1 MINYVAHWD
10 RILIQSRSKIVNELN
25 NYEFRSICPIV
36 DDAELKKHY
45 SESVNWKIS
54 REKYFDF
61 SAVFRLRKI
70 LKSTDDGSIFHIFT
84 LKTGFIFMISNF
96 LLNKKFKSTLSVT
109 GLGYFFSKNIS
120 AKIFKILLRPIFLA
134 LINKTFQNIIYQNT
148 SDEFSFNKYSNFRNN
163 SYLIE
168 SSGIT
173 TSDYFLKDR
182 FNENTKIILAGRLL
196 KDKGIDDYLK
206 LSKNFNQQNMTFFL
220 AGDLDIG
227 NPNSLTQ
234 EELEVIKADPSLNYL
249 GYIDLQK
256 ELHNYDLLLS
266 LSNHEGFSR
275 VLLEAMYVGL
285 FVVAYKNNGTKYIDN
300 FDNTILLNSKNNKSL
315 GDTINKFLS
324 QEKFISSKNRKQIE
338 ISYSTQKVASQ
349 FANIYDKKNEG

>member
-25 NYEFRSICPIV
+25 NYEFRSICPI
-36 DDAELKKHY
+36 DDEAELKKHY
-45 SESVNWKIS
+45 SESVNWQIT

-70 LKSTDDGSIFHIFT
+70 LKNFDDGSIFHIFT
-84 LKTGFIFMISNF
+84 LRTGFLFMISS
-96 LLNKKFKSTLSVT
+96 LLLDKNFKSTLSVT

-120 AKIFKILLRPIFLA
+120 AKIFKILLRPIFLL

-148 SDEFSFNKYSNFRNN
+148 SDEISFNKYSKFKNS

-168 SSGIT
+168 SSGIS
-173 TSDYFLKDR
+173 TSDYFLKEE
-182 FNENTKIILAGRLL
+182 FNEDIKIILAGRFL
-196 KDKGIDDYLK
+196 KDKGIDQYLK
-206 LSKNFNQQNMTFFL
+206 LSRNFNQQNVTFFL

-227 NPNSLTQ
+227 NPNSLT
-234 EELEVIKADPSLNYL
+234 EKELDVIKAESSLNYL
-249 GYIDLQK
+249 GYVDLQK

-266 LSNHEGFSR
+266 LSDHEGFSR

-285 FVVAYKNNGTKYIDN
+285 FVIAFNNNGTRYIDN
-300 FDNTILLNSKNNKSL
+300 FENTILLNSKNQNNLEK
-315 GDTINKFLS
+315 TINNFLTK
-324 QEKFISSKNRKQIE
+324 EKFISNKNRKQIE
-338 ISYSTQKVASQ
+338 KNYSTKNVASQ
-349 FANIYDKKNEG
+349 FANIYNKKE

>member
-10 RILIQSRSKIVNELN
+10 RILIQSRSKIVDELN

-36 DDAELKKHY
+36 DVTELKKHY

-61 SAVFRLRKI
+61 SAVLRLRKI
-70 LKSTDDGSIFHIFT
+70 LKNYNDGSTFHIFT

-148 SDEFSFNKYSNFRNN
+148 SDEFSFNKYSNFKNK

-168 SSGIT
+168 SSGIN
-173 TSDYFLKDR
+173 TSDYLLKDG
-182 FNENTKIILAGRLL
+182 FNENIKIILAGRLL

-206 LSKNFNQQNMTFFL
+206 LSKNFNQQNVTFFL

-234 EELEVIKADPSLNYL
+234 EELEVIKAEPSLNYL

-300 FDNTILLNSKNNKSL
+300 FDNTILLNSKNNKNL
-315 GDTINKFLS
+315 WDTINKFLS

-349 FANIYDKKNEG
+349 FANIYEKKNEG

>member
-148 SDEFSFNKYSNFRNN
+148 SDEFSFNKYSNFKNN

-173 TSDYFLKDR
+173 TSDYFLKDG
-182 FNENTKIILAGRLL
+182 FNEDIKIILAGRLL

-206 LSKNFNQQNMTFFL
+206 LSKNFNQQNVTFFL

-234 EELEVIKADPSLNYL
+234 EELEVIKAEPSLNYL

-300 FDNTILLNSKNNKSL
+300 FDNTILLNSKNNKNLWDS
-315 GDTINKFLS
+315 INKFLS

-338 ISYSTQKVASQ
+338 INYSTQKVASQ
-349 FANIYDKKNEG
+349 FANIYEKKNEG

>member
-10 RILIQSRSKIVNELN
+10 RILIQSRSKIVDELN

-36 DDAELKKHY
+36 DVTELKKHY
-45 SESVNWKIS
+45 SESVNWNIS

-61 SAVFRLRKI
+61 SAVFSLRKI
-70 LKSTDDGSIFHIFT
+70 LKNYDDGSIFHIFT

-148 SDEFSFNKYSNFRNN
+148 SDEFSFNKYSNFKNK

-168 SSGIT
+168 SSGIN
-173 TSDYFLKDR
+173 TSDYLLKDG
-182 FNENTKIILAGRLL
+182 FNENIKIILAGRLL

-206 LSKNFNQQNMTFFL
+206 LSKNFNKQNVTFFL

-234 EELEVIKADPSLNYL
+234 EELEVIKAEPSLNYL

-285 FVVAYKNNGTKYIDN
+285 FVIAYKNNGTKYIDN
-300 FDNTILLNSKNNKSL
+300 FDNTILLNSKNNKNL

>member
-25 NYEFRSICPIV
+25 NYEFRSICPI
-36 DDAELKKHY
+36 DDEAELKKHY
-45 SESVNWKIS
+45 SESVNWQIT

-70 LKSTDDGSIFHIFT
+70 LKNFDDGSIFHIFT
-84 LKTGFIFMISNF
+84 LRTGFLFMISS
-96 LLNKKFKSTLSVT
+96 LLLDKNFKSTLSVT

-120 AKIFKILLRPIFLA
+120 AKIFKILLRPIFLL

-148 SDEFSFNKYSNFRNN
+148 SDEISFNKYSKFKNS

-168 SSGIT
+168 SSGIS
-173 TSDYFLKDR
+173 TSDYFLKEE
-182 FNENTKIILAGRLL
+182 FNEDIKIILAGRFL
-196 KDKGIDDYLK
+196 KDKGIDEYLK
-206 LSKNFNQQNMTFFL
+206 LSRNFNQQNVTFFL

-227 NPNSLTQ
+227 NPNSLT
-234 EELEVIKADPSLNYL
+234 EKELDVIKAESSLNYL
-249 GYIDLQK
+249 GYVDLQK

-266 LSNHEGFSR
+266 LSDHEGFSR

-285 FVVAYKNNGTKYIDN
+285 FVIAFNNNGTRYIDN
-300 FDNTILLNSKNNKSL
+300 FENTILLNSKNQNNLEK
-315 GDTINKFLS
+315 TINNFLTK
-324 QEKFISSKNRKQIE
+324 EKFISNKNRKQIE
-338 ISYSTQKVASQ
+338 KNYSTKNVASQ
-349 FANIYDKKNEG
+349 FANIYNKKE